1 MSSNYYQW
9 NDTSVSHTFIRL
21 ITKINH
27 PFNHNKLTLEEF
39 QNDYNQ
45 LKGYIEWHKNN
56 HIENYI
62 NTYTSYNFTQNNMN
76 ELFNK
81 IDYNIDN
88 QYFLLNFWNEK

>member
-45 LKGYIEWHKNN
+45 LKGYIE
-56 HIENYI
+56 NYI

-76 ELFNK
+76 ELFCVK
-81 IDYNIDN
+81 LIIT
-88 QYFLLNFWNEK
+88 